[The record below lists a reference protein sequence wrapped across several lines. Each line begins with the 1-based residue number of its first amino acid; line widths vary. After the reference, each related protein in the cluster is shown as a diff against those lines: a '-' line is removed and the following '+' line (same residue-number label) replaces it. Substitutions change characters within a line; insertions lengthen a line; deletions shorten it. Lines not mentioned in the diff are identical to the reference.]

1 MDLSMATPD
10 DYTIHSSI
18 FRTTWIG
25 PTMKSLSNHP
35 MDGPTDNGPMAVYY
49 IMKILTS
56 LLWKILKTV
65 NKINCFIIFSQKFY
79 KNNS

>member
-49 IMKILTS
+49 IMKI
-56 LLWKILKTV
+56 
-65 NKINCFIIFSQKFY
+65 
-79 KNNS
+79 